1 VLSRNHIAIAVVL
14 GLAATLAAAQEPTPP
29 PGQPQV
35 RINYLNVCTP
45 SAEEQKE
52 IAAALAR
59 IPTKPGFAPDFE
71 IARGRTTMPDA
82 PVSSWVRVR
91 HDFPD
96 SAVFSNAQYSMSVDE
111 QRVVETLVFHFH
123 EPKDVLSV
131 TIEDGVTAATPAQVL
146 AADTPVSRM
155 RIERVGKGSIGLARC
170 PGTDQGVYEPIFQ
183 SASQVLARYREA
195 LGVRRTVPAELS
207 RLGVG
212 KPETKKPAG
221 EGKKPKSSGAAPEA
235 SAKPQGK

>member
-1 VLSRNHIAIAVVL
+1 MRIAKYLPLIV
-14 GLAATLAAAQEPTPP
+14 TLATTLAGAQDAPA
-29 PGQPQV
+29 GQQPQV

-59 IPTKPGFAPDFE
+59 IPARPGFAPDFE

-82 PVSSWVRVR
+82 PIATWVRVR

-111 QRVVETLVFHFH
+111 QRIVETLVFHFH
-123 EPKDVLSV
+123 EPKDVLSIS
-131 TIEDGVTAATPAQVL
+131 IEDGVSAATPAQVL
-146 AADTPVSRM
+146 ATDTPASRM

-170 PGTDQGVYEPIFQ
+170 PGADQSAYEPLFQ
-183 SASQVLARYREA
+183 SASRVLARYREA
-195 LGVRRTVPAELS
+195 LGVRRTVPADLV

-212 KPETKKPAG
+212 KPEPKKPAG
-221 EGKKPKSSGAAPEA
+221 DGKKPKAGGSAAPDA
-235 SAKPQGK
+235 AKPPGK